1 MKNESKILACEVTPP
16 SVYFNRRNFI
26 RGGILAAGAVATGVA
41 YRKLNPV
48 GTDSGPPVQT
58 AKIADVQKPAV
69 TATNDASGFTVNEP
83 ETSLADL
90 THCNNFYE
98 FSTD

>member
-1 MKNESKILACEVTPP
+1 
-16 SVYFNRRNFI
+16 
-26 RGGILAAGAVATGVA
+26 
-41 YRKLNPV
+41 
-48 GTDSGPPVQT
+48 
-58 AKIADVQKPAV
+58 VQKPAV